1 MSGIRK
7 EDFVQKRQYSDVLKD
22 KSKGFLIYKK
32 KTTEEIWTFQSSI
45 GGIEK
50 QILSEI
56 DDEKCPEERDVNIIF
71 HSRENPSPLTIQDVK
86 TLNIISDL
94 EELIEDVKENFDDI
108 RDKQI
113 FFFKFKEKLN
123 ELWNIS
129 KGDMKKVALR
139 LEYAIKNL
147 KSERLNEKQVDA
159 LAKATEVLGKSGGE
173 GKKEIQKI
181 LLDAGIS
188 TVQKIE
194 GLTELYADEY

>member
-1 MSGIRK
+1 MSEIRK
-7 EDFVQKRQYSDVLKD
+7 DDFVPKRQYSDVLKD
-22 KSKGFLIYKK
+22 KSTGFLIYK
-32 KTTEEIWTFQSSI
+32 KTTEEIWTFQSSV

-56 DDEKCPEERDVNIIF
+56 DDEKSPEERDVNIIF
-71 HSRENPSPLTIQDVK
+71 HSREKHSPLTIQDVK

-108 RDKQI
+108 RDRQI

>member
-1 MSGIRK
+1 MSEIRK
-7 EDFVQKRQYSDVLKD
+7 DDFVPKRQYSDVLKD
-22 KSKGFLIYKK
+22 KSTGFLIYK
-32 KTTEEIWTFQSSI
+32 KTTEEIWTFQSSV

-56 DDEKCPEERDVNIIF
+56 DDEKSPEERDVNIIF
-71 HSRENPSPLTIQDVK
+71 HSRENHSPLTIQDVK

-108 RDKQI
+108 RDRQI